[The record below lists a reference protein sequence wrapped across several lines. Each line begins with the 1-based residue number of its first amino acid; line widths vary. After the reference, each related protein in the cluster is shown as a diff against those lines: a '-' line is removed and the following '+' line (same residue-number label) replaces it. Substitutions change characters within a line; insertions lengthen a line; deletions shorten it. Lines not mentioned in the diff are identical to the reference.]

1 MPKETKEYAKDNYT
15 LNLPEYN
22 NQAYQLRKAI
32 FFEEFDD
39 LLEDISNGR
48 LPYAVMIAQVMA

>member
-1 MPKETKEYAKDNYT
+1 MKEYAKDNYT
-15 LNLPEYN
+15 LNLPEYI
-22 NQAYQLRKAI
+22 NQAYQLKQAI

-48 LPYAVMIAQVMA
+48 LPYAVMTAQVMS